1 MIVQASLAVY
11 PLGQQN
17 FDSVHRA
24 IEALDAADVTV
35 SRGAMNT
42 TIAGSEAAVFAALRA
57 AFAAAAQLG
66 GTVLTVTV
74 SNACP
79 V

>member
-1 MIVQASLAVY
+1 MIQACIAVY

-17 FDSVHRA
+17 YDAVRR
-24 IEALDAADVTV
+24 ALDALAAADVEVT
-35 SRGAMNT
+35 SGTMNT
-42 TIAGSEAAVFAALRA
+42 VISGSEAAVFDAIRA
-57 AFAAAAQLG
+57 AFAAAAERG
-66 GTVLTVTV
+66 ATVQTVTI

>member
-1 MIVQASLAVY
+1 MIQACIAVY

-17 FDSVHRA
+17 YDAVRR
-24 IEALDAADVTV
+24 ALDALAAADVEVT
-35 SRGAMNT
+35 SGTMNT
-42 TIAGSEAAVFAALRA
+42 VISGSEAAVFDAIRA
-57 AFAAAAQLG
+57 AFAAAAERG
-66 GTVLTVTV
+66 GTVLTVTI